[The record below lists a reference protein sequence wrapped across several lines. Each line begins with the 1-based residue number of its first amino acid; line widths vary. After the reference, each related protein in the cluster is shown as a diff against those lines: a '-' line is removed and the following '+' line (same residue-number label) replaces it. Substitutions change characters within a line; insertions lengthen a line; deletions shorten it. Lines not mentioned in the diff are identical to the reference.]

1 MEGRQ
6 GGRRTGLVCRTAD
19 THSTWYLALAKVSL
33 SSNEVFFKEIS
44 LSAPQG
50 RPCPQH
56 CCPPCIILTGS
67 SWLRQATEEEVN
79 SVLG

>member
-1 MEGRQ
+1 MDGWKAGREA
-6 GGRRTGLVCRTAD
+6 GGLGWCAEQL

-56 CCPPCIILTGS
+56 CCPPCIILTGH
-67 SWLRQATEEEVN
+67 
-79 SVLG
+79 LG